1 MKKQWLSI
9 VLVLCMVLCMVPT
22 TARAEESKTCELKI
36 TVEVNGLI
44 GSAEGAEFT
53 FQIKKAIN
61 EVTAQ
66 YYEYGTMTV
75 TVGADG
81 TTGTNTI
88 AVEEGKYIVQQ
99 VGPGDPIGEYVWY
112 SISYT
117 GGNNES
123 GPQSVYGDGNSITF
137 KVYNTYKP
145 ANVTK
150 VTTLP
155 ITVTGYKADAKI
167 ADAAVTT
174 TEPGIKLSYFQ
185 FMEKDSAGDWTSA
198 PLTGTFKADTE
209 YRVEVYF
216 NKLLGCDYTGL
227 KKENVTVNGVEADAF
242 ETTWSGFPYNKDYQV
257 IRGLGKPEVVKT
269 VESIEITKQ
278 PDKTEY
284 MAGEDFDPTGM
295 VVTAHYTDGTTA
307 DLPETGYT
315 IFRGTGLMQGQ
326 TDVTIQYNDGSGSS
340 NIKTYQNITVK
351 PYVGPHTH
359 TYGGPWYAD
368 AKSHWHQCTDSACP
382 DPSGST
388 KDLASHT
395 FVWKVD
401 QAATTTQTGLKHEE
415 CTVCSYKRSENTVID
430 KLPATHSHSYGTEW
444 KYDDTNHWHECECG
458 DKADIAVHSASEWIV
473 DTAATE
479 TADGAKH
486 KECTVCKKVL
496 ETATIPA
503 THSHSYGTD
512 WKYDDT
518 NHWHEC
524 ECGDK
529 ADIAAHSASEWII
542 DTAATE
548 TADGAKHKECTV
560 CKKVLETATIPAT
573 GSSHTHSYGTEW
585 KYDDTNHWHECE
597 CGDKADV
604 AAHSASEWIVDTAAT
619 EIAEGAKHKECT
631 VCKKVLETATI
642 PATGSSHTHSYG
654 TEWKYDDTNHWH
666 ECECGDKADTAA
678 HSFQWVID
686 KAATKEATG
695 IKHEECTVCGA
706 KRSENTVIDKLPD
719 SGNTGNTGSGDNN
732 TDKPGKDDS
741 TKSPQT
747 GDSSN
752 LIGWLAALFVSG
764 GVLTVLGVS
773 SKKRKESEAE

>member
-9 VLVLCMVLCMVPT
+9 VLVLCMVLCMAPA
-22 TARAEESKTCELKI
+22 TALAAEGETGTLKI
-36 TVEVNGLI
+36 TVDLSGLYD
-44 GSAEGAEFT
+44 GVDAGGKT
-53 FQIKKAIN
+53 FSFEILRKYANYGHYKNADITIKSG
-61 EVTAQ
+61 ETA
-66 YYEYGTMTV
+66 GTV
-75 TVGADG
+75 DVP
-81 TTGTNTI
+81 
-88 AVEEGKYIVQQ
+88 VEEGKYVVKQISHATIDGYDWENASHQ
-99 VGPGDPIGEYVWY
+99 PGTIA
-112 SISYT
+112 
-117 GGNNES
+117 ES
-123 GPQSVYGDGNSITF
+123 TEQEVFAGKTKSVTVHNF
-137 KVYNTYKP
+137 YKI
-145 ANVTK
+145 AVTK
-150 VTTLP
+150 EITELP
-155 ITVTGYKADAKI
+155 IEIDGYALNAK
-167 ADAAVTT
+167 
-174 TEPGIKLSYFQ
+174 
-185 FMEKDSAGDWTSA
+185 AGDI
-198 PLTGTFKADTE
+198 KASTDQMRVDIHKVTIKQCNASGGWDDLASDATIQANTQYAVEIFVNAKPE
-209 YRVEVYF
+209 YT
-216 NKLLGCDYTGL
+216 YTGL
-227 KKENVTVNGVEADAF
+227 TKDKVTVNGKEASVF
-242 ETTWSGFPYNKDYQV
+242 ENPSTQPGVDMRVFHELEVLQ
-257 IRGLGKPEVVKT
+257 VVKT
-269 VESIEITKQ
+269 VKSIEITT
-278 PDKTEY
+278 PPTKTEY

-307 DLPETGYT
+307 DLSRDKYV
-315 IFRGTGLMQGQ
+315 IFYGDQLTQGQ
-326 TDVTIQYNDGSGSS
+326 TDVTIQYNDGSGGS
-340 NIKTYQNITVK
+340 NIKTYQAITVK

-401 QAATTTQTGLKHEE
+401 KAATETQTGLKHEE

-430 KLPATHSHSYGTEW
+430 KLPAT
-444 KYDDTNHWHECECG
+444 
-458 DKADIAVHSASEWIV
+458 
-473 DTAATE
+473 
-479 TADGAKH
+479 
-486 KECTVCKKVL
+486 
-496 ETATIPA
+496 
-503 THSHSYGTD
+503 
-512 WKYDDT
+512 
-518 NHWHEC
+518 
-524 ECGDK
+524 
-529 ADIAAHSASEWII
+529 
-542 DTAATE
+542 
-548 TADGAKHKECTV
+548 
-560 CKKVLETATIPAT
+560 
-573 GSSHTHSYGTEW
+573 HTHSYGTEW

-619 EIAEGAKHKECT
+619 ETAEGAKHKECT

-654 TEWKYDDTNHWH
+654 TDWKYDDTNHWH

-752 LIGWLAALFVSG
+752 LVGWLAALFISG

>member
-9 VLVLCMVLCMVPT
+9 VLVLCMVLCLTPT

-36 TVEVNGLI
+36 TVGVNGLT
-44 GSAEGAEFT
+44 GSAEGATFT
-53 FQIKKAIN
+53 FHIKKAIN

-99 VGPGDPIGEYVWY
+99 VVPGDPIGEYVWY

-123 GPQSVYGDGNSITF
+123 GPQSVYGNGKSITF

-185 FMEKDSAGDWTSA
+185 FMEKDSAGAWTSA

-284 MAGEDFDPTGM
+284 MVGEDFDPTGM

-307 DLPETGYT
+307 DLSRDKYV
-315 IFRGTGLMQGQ
+315 IFYGDKLALGRAS
-326 TDVTIQYNDGSGSS
+326 VTIQYNDGSGGS
-340 NIKTYQNITVK
+340 NIKTYQAITVK

-401 QAATTTQTGLKHEE
+401 KAATETQTGLKHEE
-415 CTVCSYKRSENTVID
+415 CTVC
-430 KLPATHSHSYGTEW
+430 
-444 KYDDTNHWHECECG
+444 
-458 DKADIAVHSASEWIV
+458 
-473 DTAATE
+473 
-479 TADGAKH
+479 
-486 KECTVCKKVL
+486 KKVL
-496 ETATIPA
+496 ETVTIPA
-503 THSHSYGTD
+503 THTHSYGTD

-524 ECGDK
+524 ECR
-529 ADIAAHSASEWII
+529 
-542 DTAATE
+542 
-548 TADGAKHKECTV
+548 
-560 CKKVLETATIPAT
+560 
-573 GSSHTHSYGTEW
+573 
-585 KYDDTNHWHECE
+585 
-597 CGDKADV
+597 
-604 AAHSASEWIVDTAAT
+604 
-619 EIAEGAKHKECT
+619 
-631 VCKKVLETATI
+631 
-642 PATGSSHTHSYG
+642 
-654 TEWKYDDTNHWH
+654 
-666 ECECGDKADTAA
+666 DKADTAA

-686 KAATKEATG
+686 KAATKKATG

-706 KRSENTVIDKLPD
+706 KRSENTVIAKLSD
-719 SGNTGNTGSGDNN
+719 SGSIGNTGSGNNN

-764 GVLTVLGVS
+764 GVLTVLGLNG
-773 SKKRKESEAE
+773 KKRKESEAE